1 MTAEILDFGI
11 LVLIVLSAIIG
22 LIRGFVREALSLLT
36 WVAAFGFAAIYFKPL
51 AQHLPFSG
59 QSEVVK
65 LGISFAV
72 IFFTVLIIGAIVNH
86 LITTAIASIGLGGVD
101 HILGGIFGVLRGGL
115 IVTLLVLLL
124 SLTTV
129 SKNAWWQDSILMPW
143 FEKAAVEVKAMIPQ
157 DFSGYFEHT
166 PQDAAK

>member
-1 MTAEILDFGI
+1 
-11 LVLIVLSAIIG
+11 
-22 LIRGFVREALSLLT
+22 
-36 WVAAFGFAAIYFKPL
+36 
-51 AQHLPFSG
+51 
-59 QSEVVK
+59 
-65 LGISFAV
+65 
-72 IFFTVLIIGAIVNH
+72 
-86 LITTAIASIGLGGVD
+86 
-101 HILGGIFGVLRGGL
+101 
-115 IVTLLVLLL
+115 VTLLVLLL

>member
-1 MTAEILDFGI
+1 
-11 LVLIVLSAIIG
+11 
-22 LIRGFVREALSLLT
+22 
-36 WVAAFGFAAIYFKPL
+36 
-51 AQHLPFSG
+51 LPFSG

-86 LITTAIASIGLGGVD
+86 LISTAIASIGLGGVD